1 MIDVRCML
9 HLGNDCYVVAKT
21 FRGILQIHIRH
32 YYKQKGKLWPTKRD
46 VVLNPS
52 KWLKLEANC
61 DTLDMLLEQCF
72 TGELKKKEEIYLG
85 GDLYLSVN
93 PRFRIIDIRHWKKSV
108 YTKEAYASRKGVS
121 LNRTRWNSLKDVM
134 TEIRNKVPEL
144 NSA

>member
-1 MIDVRCML
+1 MV

-21 FRGILQIHIRH
+21 FRGILQIHIR
-32 YYKQKGKLWPTKRD
+32 YYYRNEGKLLPTKRGIA
-46 VVLNPS
+46 LSPS
-52 KWLKLEANC
+52 KWLKLEAYC

-72 TGELKKKEEIYLG
+72 TGELNKKEEIYLE
-85 GDLYLSVN
+85 GDVYLSVN
-93 PRFRIIDIRHWKKSV
+93 PKYRIIDIRHWKKSV
-108 YTKEAYASRKGVS
+108 KTQETYASRKGVS

>member
-1 MIDVRCML
+1 ML

-21 FRGILQIHIRH
+21 FRGVLQIHIRY
-32 YYKQKGKLWPTKRD
+32 YYKQKGKLWPTKRG
-46 VVLNPS
+46 VTLSPS

-85 GDLYLSVN
+85 GDVYLSVN
-93 PRFRIIDIRHWKKSV
+93 PTFCIIDIRHWKKSV
-108 YTKEAYASRKGVS
+108 NTQETYASRKGVS

-134 TEIRNKVPEL
+134 TEIQNKVPEL

>member
-1 MIDVRCML
+1 ML

-21 FRGILQIHIRH
+21 FRGILQIHIR
-32 YYKQKGKLWPTKRD
+32 YYYRNEGKLLPTKRGIA
-46 VVLNPS
+46 LSPS
-52 KWLKLEANC
+52 KWLKLEAYC

-72 TGELKKKEEIYLG
+72 TGELNKKEEIYLE
-85 GDLYLSVN
+85 GDVYLSVN
-93 PRFRIIDIRHWKKSV
+93 PKYRIIDIRHWKKSV
-108 YTKEAYASRKGVS
+108 KTQETYASRKGVS